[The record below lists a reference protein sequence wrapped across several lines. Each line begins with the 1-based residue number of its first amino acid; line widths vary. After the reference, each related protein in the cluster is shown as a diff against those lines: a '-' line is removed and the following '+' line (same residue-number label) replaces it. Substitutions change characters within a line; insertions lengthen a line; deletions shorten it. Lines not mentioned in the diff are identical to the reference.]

1 MIDKTC
7 WEEKRHGQDC
17 RSQPQIRTCN
27 VITARN
33 ADEFAGFA
41 AAGLSFRK
49 PTAGPEYNLV
59 EEYVESQLPAAPR
72 GQERTVFLEPEIDS
86 GFPDAV
92 AVYWHVS
99 TAKSWSAARSELTK
113 VDVRVA
119 HFLAMAGASSLDALR
134 PFFNQ
139 KSVLRSL
146 DRLRCADII
155 RGASKTW
162 RLRSL
167 LDVFAVRRLV
177 AIEAKIDQWRNGL
190 HQAVQNTWFASESF
204 LLVPRVS
211 AGSDLPEEARRV
223 GVGVRTRN
231 QKLDEL
237 ECPARRDRI
246 PKSYA
251 SWLFNEWAWRAAM
264 RV

>member
-1 MIDKTC
+1 
-7 WEEKRHGQDC
+7 
-17 RSQPQIRTCN
+17 

-33 ADEFAGFA
+33 ADEFPGFA

-59 EEYVESQLPAAPR
+59 EEYVESQLPTAPR

-92 AVYWHVS
+92 AVYWHVE
-99 TAKSWSAARSELTK
+99 TAKCWSVARAKLTK

-134 PFFNQ
+134 PLFN
-139 KSVLRSL
+139 KSLLRSL
-146 DRLRCADII
+146 DRLRCADVI
-155 RGASKTW
+155 RGTSKTW

-190 HQAVQNTWFASESF
+190 LQAVQNTWFASESF

-211 AGSDLPEEARRV
+211 AGSDLPEAACRL
-223 GVGVRTRN
+223 GVGVRTRD
-231 QKLDEL
+231 QKLDES

-264 RV
+264 RE